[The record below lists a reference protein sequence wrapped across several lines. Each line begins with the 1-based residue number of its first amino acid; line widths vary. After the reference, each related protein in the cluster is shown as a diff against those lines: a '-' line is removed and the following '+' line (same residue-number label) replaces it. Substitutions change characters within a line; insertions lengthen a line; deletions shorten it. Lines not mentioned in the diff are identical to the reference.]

1 MIPFPIL
8 RSKALNIVKF
18 LSRHR
23 LIGAAILSMALLT
36 ACGPA
41 PLGTSWAGLELVGD
55 EQNILVA
62 FNDRLFMVDP
72 VDGKTA
78 KLRNQD
84 GEIRLDDDGNA
95 RLWDIRQ
102 NQNTFFSAP
111 VVESDSRLLVPGY
124 NQVLFTVDVP
134 TARIENG
141 TGTPIPSNTGHI
153 VADLV
158 ATDDLLYVGLS
169 TRNLVALNRDDYSVA
184 WTVETTH
191 GVWSQPVLAED
202 TLYFTSLDHNLY
214 AVDAQTGAERWTLN
228 LEGAAPAS
236 PTYVDG
242 KLYVGSFARK
252 IFEVSAADGKILS
265 SYETV
270 DWVWNTPIVADGMV
284 YAADLA
290 GNVYA
295 LDTADGL
302 TERWKVKPASLAIR
316 AAPLVTDQYVLVASR
331 DQKLYWL
338 NRDDGTPVL
347 DGEGRALVREM
358 QSPIFSDI
366 LLIEPNEATDI
377 AEPMVVVSTL
387 SPGQMLVAYTLEE
400 GRFLWTHSLQ

>member
-23 LIGAAILSMALLT
+23 LIGAAILSITLLA

-41 PLGTSWAGLELVGD
+41 PLGTSWAGLELIG
-55 EQNILVA
+55 EQQNILVA

-72 VDGKTA
+72 VDGKTV
-78 KLRNQD
+78 KLRNQQ
-84 GEIRLDDDGNA
+84 GEIRLDDNGNP
-95 RLWDIRQ
+95 RVWDIRQ
-102 NQNTFFSAP
+102 NPNSFFSTP
-111 VVESDSRLLVPGY
+111 VFDGSSRLLVPGF
-124 NQVLFTVDVP
+124 NQVLYTVDVP

-141 TGTPIPSNTGHI
+141 TGTPIPSNTGHL
-153 VADLV
+153 VADLA
-158 ATDDLLYVGLS
+158 ATEDLIYVGLS
-169 TRNLVALNRDDYSVA
+169 TRNLVALNRDDFSLA
-184 WTVETTH
+184 WTVETKH
-191 GVWSQPVLAED
+191 GVWAEPVLVDD

-214 AVDAQTGAERWTLN
+214 AVDARTGAERWTRS
-228 LEGAAPAS
+228 LEGAAPDS
-236 PTYVDG
+236 PAYVDG

-252 IFEVSAADGKILS
+252 IFEISAEDGAILN
-265 SYETV
+265 SYDTI
-270 DWVWNTPIVADGMV
+270 DWVWNTPTVVDGKV

-295 LDTADGL
+295 LDATNGL
-302 TERWKVKPASLAIR
+302 SELWTVKPASMSIR
-316 AAPLVTDQYVLVASR
+316 AAPLVTDKYVLVASR

-338 NRDDGTPVL
+338 NRDNGTAVV
-347 DGEGRALVREM
+347 DAEGRALVREM

-366 LLIEPNEATDI
+366 LLIEPNEQTNI
-377 AEPMVVVSTL
+377 TEPMVVVSTL